1 MGKKMIL
8 FISPEII
15 FTAFSLNNINIIMEQ
30 LVEEDIDNALMD
42 IDVETENTSTNIDL
56 EDLGTKRR
64 YGTDTARNQARNI
77 FDKFLKY
84 MKDTN
89 NQSNSNHIFNSL
101 HEVEAANKSDYIEQ
115 ALIGVFADWLVKV
128 YRAKSLKYAEKILSC
143 VKMVLLITFPNLTI
157 FNANDLWYTGLRGK
171 LKQAYYTKCAE
182 NNTSVVGSPSKMEP
196 EDLEIL
202 TNM

>member
-1 MGKKMIL
+1 MPYKTMGKKMIL

-89 NQSNSNHIFNSL
+89 NLSNSKVRSIFSIACMKWTQPINQITL
-101 HEVEAANKSDYIEQ
+101 NK
-115 ALIGVFADWLVKV
+115 L
-128 YRAKSLKYAEKILSC
+128 
-143 VKMVLLITFPNLTI
+143 
-157 FNANDLWYTGLRGK
+157 
-171 LKQAYYTKCAE
+171 
-182 NNTSVVGSPSKMEP
+182 
-196 EDLEIL
+196 
-202 TNM
+202 

>member
-1 MGKKMIL
+1 MIL

-15 FTAFSLNNINIIMEQ
+15 FTAFSLNNINVIMEQ
-30 LVEEDIDNALMD
+30 LVEDIDDALMD
-42 IDVETENTSTNIDL
+42 IDVKTENTSTNVDL
-56 EDLGTKRR
+56 EDSGTKRSS
-64 YGTDTARNQARNI
+64 GTDTARNQARNI

-89 NQSNSNHIFNSL
+89 NQSNSKHIFNSL

>member
-8 FISPEII
+8 FNSPEII

-30 LVEEDIDNALMD
+30 LVEDIDDALMD

-77 FDKFLKY
+77 FDKFLKH

-89 NQSNSNHIFNSL
+89 NLSNSKVRSIFSIACMKWTQPINQITL
-101 HEVEAANKSDYIEQ
+101 KELELAYL
-115 ALIGVFADWLVKV
+115 LIG
-128 YRAKSLKYAEKILSC
+128 LKY
-143 VKMVLLITFPNLTI
+143 
-157 FNANDLWYTGLRGK
+157 
-171 LKQAYYTKCAE
+171 
-182 NNTSVVGSPSKMEP
+182 
-196 EDLEIL
+196 
-202 TNM
+202 

>member
-1 MGKKMIL
+1 
-8 FISPEII
+8 
-15 FTAFSLNNINIIMEQ
+15 MEQ

-89 NQSNSNHIFNSL
+89 NQSNSKHIFNSL
-101 HEVEAANKSDYIEQ
+101 HEVDAANKSDYIER
-115 ALIGVFADWLVKV
+115 ARIGVFADWLEV
-128 YRAKSLKYAEKILSC
+128 LK
-143 VKMVLLITFPNLTI
+143 
-157 FNANDLWYTGLRGK
+157 R
-171 LKQAYYTKCAE
+171 
-182 NNTSVVGSPSKMEP
+182 SP
-196 EDLEIL
+196 
-202 TNM
+202 